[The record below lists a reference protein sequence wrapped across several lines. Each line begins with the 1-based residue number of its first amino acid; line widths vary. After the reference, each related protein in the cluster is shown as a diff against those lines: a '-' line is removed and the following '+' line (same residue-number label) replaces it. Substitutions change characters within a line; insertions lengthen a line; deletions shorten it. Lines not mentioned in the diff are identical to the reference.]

1 MPRMKKHRLLT
12 LASVLILLTAPHLL
26 AHLDPSG
33 WRVVD
38 VSSQNVITGE
48 LAHFAIDGDPET
60 QWHTRWHD
68 TRETEPVKPPHSI
81 TIDFRAVHSVAAI
94 RYRAR
99 AHGEG
104 GLPREYSLELSLEGR
119 QWKKAANGLFTF
131 RSSMSPHAVIELE
144 TPVEARFL
152 RLTVL
157 SLQPSE
163 RPPEPGLVMSEI
175 DVATPDSPLTPTTLL
190 PVPQS
195 REWNYDGYNW
205 VKRHRDLLAYS
216 EEHPSQ
222 LVFIGDSINHRWGA
236 PPFDETPRTGQSVW
250 EHYYGHRN
258 ALCLGY
264 GWDRVENMLWR
275 LQHGELSDTNPRLV
289 VLMAGTNNFEVNSPE
304 EIVAGVAAICDE
316 IHRQKPTATVLLL
329 AIFPRGASGTFPEL
343 QEANQ
348 RLSQL
353 GERKYI
359 IFKDIG
365 PAFLS
370 EQGALT
376 KEVMPD
382 LLHPNAEGYR
392 RWARAI
398 EEDVA
403 RILGDSPVGE

>member
-1 MPRMKKHRLLT
+1 M
-12 LASVLILLTAPHLL
+12 LILLTAPHLL

-48 LAHFAIDGDPET
+48 LARFAIDGDPET

-68 TRETEPVKPPHSI
+68 TRKTESAKPPHSI
-81 TIDFRAVHSVAAI
+81 TIEFGAVHSVESI

-119 QWKKAANGLFTF
+119 QWKQAASGLFTF

-144 TPVEARFL
+144 KPLQARFL
-152 RLTVL
+152 RLIVH
-157 SLQPSE
+157 SLQPSK
-163 RPPEPGLVMSEI
+163 RSSEPGLVVSEI
-175 DVATPDSPLTPTTLL
+175 DVATPDSPLMPTTLL

-205 VKRHRDLLAYS
+205 LERHRDLLAYA
-216 EEHPSQ
+216 EEHSPK
-222 LVFIGDSINHRWGA
+222 LVFLGDSINHRWGA
-236 PPFDETPRTGQSVW
+236 PPFDETPRTGQPVW
-250 EHYYGHRN
+250 VHYYGHRN
-258 ALCLGY
+258 AMSLGY

-275 LQHGELSDTNPRLV
+275 LQHSELSDTDPRLV

-304 EIVAGVAAICDE
+304 EIVAGVSAICDE
-316 IHRQKPTATVLLL
+316 IHRQKPDATVLLL

-348 RLSQL
+348 LLSQL
-353 GERKYI
+353 GRRRYVV
-359 IFKDIG
+359 FRDIG

-370 EQGALT
+370 EQGELT

-382 LLHPNAEGYR
+382 LLHPSEEGYR

-403 RILGDSPVGE
+403 RILGDSQVVE